1 MNVQMMDLILE
12 QIHEILYE
20 AMVLKF
26 MGKKDVMMG
35 ILNRMMGVTGAVI
48 MKQGG
53 TVQEAIF
60 ITLILVL
67 LLEVMVRRLV
77 HMKIVTTAIIMM
89 AMAEIV
95 NVWWKLDMRVLMVIL
110 GQQLILE
117 NRCVEMV
124 LKLLMLNHEKM
135 GIRQTVMDV
144 HMIVIMSM
152 AGAEQEEVYII
163 LILVKLFEEMAGKLI
178 HMRIVMMQII
188 MIMMVDHH
196 FESLKQAIS
205 AQVEM

>member
-1 MNVQMMDLILE
+1 
-12 QIHEILYE
+12 
-20 AMVLKF
+20 
-26 MGKKDVMMG
+26 
-35 ILNRMMGVTGAVI
+35 
-48 MKQGG
+48 
-53 TVQEAIF
+53 
-60 ITLILVL
+60 
-67 LLEVMVRRLV
+67 MVRRLV
-77 HMKIVTTAIIMM
+77 HMKIVTTVIIMM

-117 NRCVEMV
+117 NQCVVMV

-135 GIRQTVMDV
+135 GIRQMVMDV

-152 AGAEQEEVYII
+152 AGAEQGEVYII
-163 LILVKLFEEMAGKLI
+163 LILVKLFEEMAGKLT